1 MSNITFNF
9 NAPIHTH
16 ITPGDTEDIRDLM
29 NLVSGFENMICEM
42 EDRNTV
48 DKTCTDK
55 SDEEPGHDP
64 MAEGI
69 PMILCFI
76 GNMPVEISPEMA
88 TAIAKDAILHIL
100 NHDPHEDGI
109 DGRA

>member
-55 SDEEPGHDP
+55 SR
-64 MAEGI
+64 
-69 PMILCFI
+69 
-76 GNMPVEISPEMA
+76 S
-88 TAIAKDAILHIL
+88 
-100 NHDPHEDGI
+100 
-109 DGRA
+109 